1 MRPAAC
7 LLSDRHTS
15 GRTDWTVS
23 LIALLA
29 ISTSTLVAAL
39 VEPRLTQHLAEVLET
54 RIPRADLGAHSAP
67 GGIIVLGG
75 SATRVE
81 AALRLAQRF
90 PDAPVILS
98 GPGDSEVELAKA
110 RISDPAR
117 LIIDRRALN
126 TYENAV
132 YSQDFMSAKTGGR
145 WAVVTSALHMPRAV
159 AAFQGAGLSIE
170 PWPVYDTAPMTEARS
185 QSVWHEVFGLAGYW
199 LLGRTRTLFPSSQ
212 RTS

>member
-1 MRPAAC
+1 MRPDAC
-7 LLSDRHTS
+7 LLIDRHTP
-15 GRTDWTVS
+15 GRTDRTVS

-29 ISTSTLVAAL
+29 ISASTLVAGL
-39 VEPRLTQHLAEVLET
+39 VEPRLTHRLAEVLER

-81 AALRLAQRF
+81 AALQLAQRF
-90 PDAPVILS
+90 PNAPVILS
-98 GPGDSEVELAKA
+98 GPGNSEIALAKA
-110 RISDPAR
+110 RISDPRR

-145 WAVVTSALHMPRAV
+145 WAVVTSAIHMPRAV
-159 AAFQGAGLSIE
+159 AAFQGAGLSIAA
-170 PWPVYDTAPMTEARS
+170 WPVYDTGPTTEALS
-185 QSVWHEVFGLAGYW
+185 KSVWHEVFGLAGYW
-199 LLGRTRTLFPSSQ
+199 LLGRTRTLFPSAS
-212 RTS
+212 